1 MLQPYGNYWPSFKY
15 CMPETLTIATRKSA
29 LALWQAEHVADLL
42 RQHHAG
48 LRVDLL
54 PLVTEGDRILDRPLA
69 SIGGKG
75 LFLKELERALLAGQA
90 DLAVHSMKDV
100 PVEVTAGLRV
110 DVVLQRANPSD
121 ALLSREGQL
130 LHELPAGA
138 RIGSSS
144 LRRQCQLLAARP
156 DLRVLD
162 LRGNVNTRIRK
173 LQGGEYEAI
182 ILACAG
188 LERLGMEALI
198 TEILGPPDWLP
209 APAQGTIG
217 LQYVAEDTRTRALVQ
232 PLNDIET
239 SLRTQ
244 AERRVAQLLQGSCQV
259 PLAVYAELY
268 GELLQLQGLVG
279 EADGSRILRSQQQG
293 PVTELERLAETLAR
307 DLLQQGAD
315 QIIAH
320 A

>member
-1 MLQPYGNYWPSFKY
+1 
-15 CMPETLTIATRKSA
+15 MPETLTIATRKSA
-29 LALWQAEHVADLL
+29 LALWQAEHVAGLL
-42 RQHHAG
+42 REHHPG
-48 LRVDLL
+48 LQVELL
-54 PLVTEGDRILDRPLA
+54 PLVTEGDRILDKPLA

-75 LFLKELERALLAGQA
+75 LFLKELERSLLAGQA

-100 PVEVTAGLRV
+100 PVEMTDGLQV
-110 DVVLQRANPSD
+110 DIVLQRANPFD
-121 ALLSREGQL
+121 ALLSREGL
-130 LHELPAGA
+130 RLHELPGGA

-144 LRRQCQLLAARP
+144 LRRQCQLLAVRP
-156 DLRVLD
+156 DLQVLD

-173 LQGGEYEAI
+173 LQEGEYEAI

-188 LERLGMEALI
+188 LERLGLEALI
-198 TEILGPPDWLP
+198 TETLPAPAWLP
-209 APAQGTIG
+209 APTQGTIG
-217 LQYVAEDTRTRALVQ
+217 LQYVTEDARSRALLL
-232 PLNDIET
+232 PLNHVET

-293 PVTELERLAETLAR
+293 PVTELQQLAEALAN

-315 QIIAH
+315 QIIAR